1 MKYQLPERLQELV
14 PYQPI
19 QGNYAIRLDANESY
33 FNLTPEQWTRVEEKL
48 RTVPYNRYPD
58 PYAEEVCKAFSRLY
72 GVRPEAVVA
81 GNGSDELI
89 GLLAGT
95 FFDQNDMVAVFEQD
109 FSMYRLYMELYGVR
123 CVTLPKRADLTID
136 VEQTVAQINRGGITA
151 VIFSNPCNPTSLGLS
166 RAEVL
171 QLVEGVEALVIL
183 DEAYMDFWDQSLLDI
198 AEDYPNLIILKTCS
212 KAIGLAGIRLGLA
225 VANPALVHCMK
236 AAKAP
241 YNVNRMTQAYA
252 EVLLRD
258 GDYLKQAAEQLVAGT
273 KELYQGI
280 QSLALQ
286 YAEIGTICKPC
297 TNFVFFRCFC
307 AKELYEALL
316 EASIAVRLMGDC
328 LRISTGSPEENTQ
341 LLQTMETILKR
352 RNCP

>member
-1 MKYQLPERLQELV
+1 MKYQLPERLQKLV

-19 QGNYAIRLDANESY
+19 QGNYSIRLDANESY
-33 FNLTPEQWTRVEEKL
+33 FNLTPEQWAQVQEKL
-48 RTVPYNRYPD
+48 REVPYNRYPD

-95 FFDQNDMVAVFEQD
+95 FFDHNDTVAVFEQD

-123 CVTLPKRADLTID
+123 CVTLPKRTDLTID
-136 VEQTVAQINRGGITA
+136 VDQAIETVNREGITA
-151 VIFSNPCNPTSLGLS
+151 LIFSNPCNPTSLGLS
-166 RAEVL
+166 RPDVL
-171 QLVEGVEALVIL
+171 KLVEGVEALVIL
-183 DEAYMDFWDQSLLDI
+183 DEAYMDFWDQSLLDA
-198 AEDYPNLIILKTCS
+198 AEDYRNLIILKTCS

-225 VANPALVHCMK
+225 VANPALVRCLK

-252 EVLLRD
+252 EVLLQD
-258 GDYLKQAAEQLVAGT
+258 GEYLKQAAGQLIAGT
-273 KELYQGI
+273 QELYHGI
-280 QSLALQ
+280 QTLALTH
-286 YAEIGTICKPC
+286 AEIEMICKPC
-297 TNFVFFRCFC
+297 TNFVFFRCSC
-307 AKELYEALL
+307 AKQLYEALL
-316 EASIAVRLMGDC
+316 ESSIAVRLMGDF
-328 LRISTGSPEENTQ
+328 LRISTGSPEENQQ
-341 LLQTMETILKR
+341 LLQMMETILKR